1 MVAEHDTSAT
11 FGVGA
16 LLKAIGKGKKL
27 DDDVSDAMSR
37 LFGIP
42 VGHDGLSRVFQ
53 PGYPGIRVF
62 AIEARLAP
70 DQAVELTLVGVA
82 RDGAPVWWGARAFVR
97 GRNGALELHLEDEVI
112 EQTYRS
118 RNITVDLV
126 QRELDL
132 MALVGDDQ
140 PVRVTIDAHGIS
152 SYISALHG
160 FIFADETDEGPPVRS
175 ARALDRI
182 GDRQALIEAAPPIVE
197 KIGQRMGLGR
207 IEIESALEAVR
218 RARTPW
224 DLLRV
229 SFSGPGALAEGD
241 DGELGV
247 GALGREL
254 LLSRDLPPWRA
265 ALYANAGDGGLR
277 SEDGEGVARLDLSRA
292 HLDAHR
298 LGEEYRRR
306 KTTRSEM
313 RLARELQEARELLT
327 SSKRDS
333 KARALKMLAM
343 IGPPWITPEIK
354 SLDDAR
360 DRRTAAIA
368 RTTLR
373 QVSGADLPDRLLA
386 YAENTKNDA
395 RQRGLAYRVL
405 AEHFRPRLAHR
416 VSMLRVNPDARIQRA
431 ILPVLADDATEAGPN
446 LASLLASNPS
456 TEGDRPG
463 LSIMRQ
469 EIIERLTKLVDP
481 RTLPALLGAFRARP
495 SPPPAEML
503 ALSRA
508 LVAFPDPRAGIA
520 LTEVARRLDRP
531 AIP

>member
-27 DDDVSDAMSR
+27 DEDVSDALSR

-53 PGYPGIRVF
+53 PGYPGIRVY

-112 EQTYRS
+112 DQTYRS

-132 MALVGDDQ
+132 MALVGGADQ
-140 PVRVTIDAHGIS
+140 AVRVTIDAHGIS

-160 FIFADETDEGPPVRS
+160 FIFADETEEGPPVRS

-197 KIGQRMGLGR
+197 KIGQRLGRGR

-229 SFSGPGALAEGD
+229 SFSGPNRLAEGD

-265 ALYANAGDGGLR
+265 ALYPNAN
-277 SEDGEGVARLDLSRA
+277 EGQDLGRL
-292 HLDAHR
+292 HLEAHR

-306 KTTRSEM
+306 KTTRSET
-313 RLARELQEARELLT
+313 RLARELQEARDLLT
-327 SSKRDS
+327 STKRDS
-333 KARALKMLAM
+333 KARALKMLGM
-343 IGPPWITPEIK
+343 IGHPWVAPEIK

-386 YAENTKNDA
+386 FAENTKHEA

-431 ILPVLADDATEAGPN
+431 ILPLLADDATEAGPN
-446 LASLLASNPS
+446 LASMLASNPS
-456 TEGDRPG
+456 SEGDRPG

-508 LVAFPDPRAGIA
+508 LVAFPDPRAGLA